1 MKKDEPNIKR
11 LMRKLLTI
19 TVLGLF
25 LANNAFSDDNRYK
38 DYKSKLSAATVEQKF
53 AILKEI
59 SFALDFENDVIS
71 SCVGYIKMW
80 KETKGEMC
88 DKAFKRLKGIMNL
101 LDLFSSSEYK
111 SSFIEVS
118 KKIDKFKLDQLMKE
132 TEKNS
137 SSLNDS
143 LAKLNFLIKNL

>member
-1 MKKDEPNIKR
+1 MKK
-11 LMRKLLTI
+11 LLGI
-19 TVLGLF
+19 VVLGL
-25 LANNAFSDDNRYK
+25 LLSSNAFSNENRYN
-38 DYKSKLSAATVEQKF
+38 DYKSKLSVASTEQKF

-59 SFALDFENDVIS
+59 SFALEFENDVIS

-88 DKAFKRLKGIMNL
+88 KKAFERLNGTMNL
-101 LDLFSSSEYK
+101 IDVLGSSEYK

-118 KKIDKFKLDQLMKE
+118 SKINKLKLNQLQNE

-137 SSLNDS
+137 SSLADN
-143 LAKLNFLIKNL
+143 LTKLNFLVQNL